1 MNKLLNGETMN
12 FSKKM
17 FTVTALAAA
26 ISLAGCSSD
35 DPDSGESISTTAIPG
50 IAVDGY
56 LAGATVY
63 VDLNNNGRKNAGEP
77 SAITDKDGY
86 FSTAK
91 DLTNYCA
98 ADATSLQSI
107 HCLKTAAVETGIVIR
122 TFGGYDLFTSE
133 PFEGSLATRVVVG
146 ENGVVGN
153 QMISPLT
160 SVLVDVAEDDQQAVL
175 DAFGLDQDDLDAD
188 FLDDAGFNA
197 NSVNSA
203 IKLHKVVTL
212 LAEPFTELYEEFGE
226 KKNFPETPNAII
238 YKALAASI
246 NSQGALNAT
255 AISNAFAAAQTAISA
270 LYTADESLNF
280 PGNANGTSAISNAT
294 DILGLVDNALPL
306 TTPSATS
313 AKSRVIGVETVVK
326 KMIDGDSDVAD
337 AITEAGNTG
346 SGLYTAIDNA
356 LSGGDVD
363 FTALT
368 AVNYSAP
375 NYGNVAIVG
384 GDSFADLANKQLYV
398 SLNDNGQSGSAH
410 LFFNSEQG
418 ANGGELKVCIGYDD
432 GVPGEP
438 EFEETDGV
446 LLNGTWLSISDSKLI
461 LSLAGSL
468 TLSLTDKGAVGDQQR
483 YSLSYGG
490 KTRNW
495 LSDDGLLDELES
507 QNTVQQPTSDATCAS
522 LLNSNNQF

>member
-1 MNKLLNGETMN
+1 MKNLKKGDYMN
-12 FSKKM
+12 FSKKT
-17 FTVTALAAA
+17 FAITTLAAA
-26 ISLAGCSSD
+26 VSLAGCSSD
-35 DPDSGESISTTAIPG
+35 DPDSGSSISTTAIPG

-91 DLTNYCA
+91 DLTDYCA
-98 ADATSLQSI
+98 DDASSLEAI
-107 HCLKTAAVETGIVIR
+107 HCLKTAAVEDGLVIR
-122 TFGGYDLFTSE
+122 TFGGYDLFTGE

-160 SVLVDVAEDDQQAVL
+160 SMLVDVADDDQQAVL

-188 FLDDAGFNA
+188 FLDSAGYDA

-212 LAEPFTELYEEFGE
+212 LAEAFTEQYEEFGE
-226 KKNFPETPNAII
+226 ERSFPETPNAII
-238 YKALAASI
+238 YKALAESI
-246 NSQGALNAT
+246 DAQGALNAA
-255 AISNAFAAAQTAISA
+255 AISAAFTAAQTAITA
-270 LYTADESLNF
+270 LYTADEDVNF
-280 PGNANGTSAISNAT
+280 PGNANGTSAISDAS
-294 DILGLVDNALPL
+294 DILGLVDNAIPVS
-306 TTPSATS
+306 TTLAD
-313 AKSRVIGVETVVK
+313 AKKRVIGVETVVK
-326 KMIDGDSDVAD
+326 KMLDGDGDVAD

-346 SGLYTAIDNA
+346 SGLYTAIEGA
-356 LSGGDVD
+356 LTGGDVD
-363 FTALT
+363 FSALT

-375 NYGNVAIVG
+375 DYGDVAIVG
-384 GDSFADLANKQLYV
+384 GGSFADLANKQLYV
-398 SLNDNGQSGSAH
+398 SLSDDGESGSGYI
-410 LFFNSEQG
+410 FFNSEQG
-418 ANGGELKVCIGYDD
+418 ANGGELKLCLEYDD
-432 GVPGEP
+432 GDNSST

-446 LLNGTWLSISDSKLI
+446 LLTGTWLSIDDSKLI

-468 TLSLTDKGAVGDQQR
+468 TLSLTDKGTTSDDKQR

-490 KTRNW
+490 ETRNW
-495 LSDDGLLDELES
+495 ISDDGLLDELES
-507 QNTVQQPTSDATCAS
+507 QDVVEQPSDDATCEA
-522 LLNSNNQF
+522 LLTPQLL